1 MAHFT
6 IDKNIFS
13 RYDIYMFFLQ
23 RTPLYNEAGNKIV
36 TAEEYYELEQ
46 FFANEYS
53 CNCSDCGGKDVSRQC
68 AVENAF
74 KSRIGT
80 IKNEDLV

>member
-23 RTPLYNEAGNKIV
+23 ITPLYNETGDKIV
-36 TAEEYYELEQ
+36 TAEEYYELEK

-53 CNCSDCGGKDVSRQC
+53 CDCTDCGGKDVSRQC
-68 AVENAF
+68 AVEKSF
-74 KSRIGT
+74 KYRIGT